1 MASTRGSRWSAPPS
15 RRAASTRMRRA
26 AGPGSVDDAGDAVSV
41 AEIGCVDHLLDPG
54 RERALDRPALLIE
67 LMQQRRGE
75 VGPTELDGELAGR
88 EEAARPL
95 RGITQLGGP
104 SQRSDGH
111 VKSAA
116 AARAPTRLLELQGD
130 LFVRSGDQRRAVP
143 DPTVGLGLQRLCE
156 RLVHTPAL
164 LHAGALAY
172 R

>member
-26 AGPGSVDDAGDAVSV
+26 AGPGSVHHA
-41 AEIGCVDHLLDPG
+41 
-54 RERALDRPALLIE
+54 RAIARPALLIE

-164 LHAGALAY
+164 PHAGALAY